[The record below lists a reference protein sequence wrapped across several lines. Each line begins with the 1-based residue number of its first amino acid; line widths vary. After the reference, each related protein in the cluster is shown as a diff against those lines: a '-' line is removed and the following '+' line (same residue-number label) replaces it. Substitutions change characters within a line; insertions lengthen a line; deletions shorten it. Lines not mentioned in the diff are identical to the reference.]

1 MQKSGVYVL
10 VHIQPQISVSLKF
23 LEFCEEPTLNI
34 DGHLCACYKD
44 QCEQGGGHLKMG
56 HDDFSRSC

>member
-1 MQKSGVYVL
+1 MQKSGLYVL
-10 VHIQPQISVSLKF
+10 VHIQPQISVLLIFQGS
-23 LEFCEEPTLNI
+23 TLNI
-34 DGHLCACYKD
+34 DGHLRACYKD

>member
-1 MQKSGVYVL
+1 ML

-23 LEFCEEPTLNI
+23 LGFCEEPTLNI
-34 DGHLCACYKD
+34 DGHLCAYYKD